1 MLHSMNL
8 LEELNETLRLIR
20 NLIRIGTVTD
30 VDLDAGK
37 CRVLTGE
44 NTTDWLQWLS
54 ARAGATRT
62 WFAPSV
68 GEQVLIFSLGGELN
82 AAFVLPGIFSDNFP
96 APSASAEALHFAFSD
111 GAVIEYEPKTGAL
124 KAIGI
129 TSANIEASESIT
141 AAAKLVTVTASQ
153 KILLDSPTVECTQ
166 ELVTKTLKVTGGGEM
181 RGDINHSGGTLASNG
196 VKVDN
201 HSHGGVMRG
210 GDRTEATYG

>member
-1 MLHSMNL
+1 MNL
-8 LEELNETLRLIR
+8 LEELNETLRLVR

-30 VDLDAGK
+30 VDLVAGK

-62 WFAPSV
+62 WFAPTV

-82 AAFVLPGIFSDNFP
+82 AALVLPGIFSDNFP

-111 GAVIEYEPKTGAL
+111 GAVIEYEPATGEL

-141 AAAKLVTVTASQ
+141 AAAKVVTVTASQ
-153 KILLDSPTVECTQ
+153 KILLDSPTVECTH

-181 RGDINHSGGTLASNG
+181 HGDINHSGGTLASNG
-196 VKVDN
+196 IAVDN
-201 HSHGGVMRG
+201 HSHGGVMHG
-210 GDRTEATYG
+210 GDKTEGTYG